1 MIFKSIVDRLHG
13 VLGRHAKK
21 TCGTNYLVATIAVT
35 YRCQLKCDHC
45 GSGRYNKDKQQ
56 ELTTDEV
63 KAAMRDLAEIG
74 SRSIAFFGGEPLLR
88 EDLYDLIRYARE
100 LGLGTS
106 MDTNAV
112 AMTPECA
119 GKLARAGLN
128 MLYISLDSARPEVHD
143 KHRKTPGLF
152 NRAVDAIKYCK
163 DLGLQVRIGTYVDRE
178 KLNNGD
184 LGEMLELGRKL
195 GVPVR
200 ILTTV
205 LAGRLLDE
213 EEQKLTPEEIRR
225 FKSMLIPGE
234 SFWEQDSC
242 AGAAAPFVCT
252 ARTRDGIYITA
263 YGDVTPCVY
272 VPLSFGNIRREP
284 LTKIARRMWRHKMF
298 DCRAGTDCLMNDGK
312 FREEYFGK
320 VALSYPERLE

>member
-1 MIFKSIVDRLHG
+1 MKNRVRSL
-13 VLGRHAKK
+13 LKAPEEKK
-21 TCGTNYLVATIAVT
+21 FGTNYLVATIAVT
-35 YRCQLKCDHC
+35 YRCQLKCEHC
-45 GSGRYNKDKQQ
+45 GSGKYDKDKQQ

-63 KAAMRDLAEIG
+63 NAAMRDLAEIG
-74 SRSIAFFGGEPLLR
+74 AGSIAFFGGEPLLR
-88 EDLYDLIRYARE
+88 EDLYDLIRCAKK

-119 GKLARAGLN
+119 GKLARAGLD

-143 KHRKTPGLF
+143 KHRKMPGLF
-152 NRAVDAIKYCK
+152 NKAIEAIKYCK

-184 LGEMLELGRKL
+184 MGEMLELGRQL

-200 ILTTV
+200 ILTAV

-213 EEQKLTPEEIRR
+213 KEQKLTPKEIKR
-225 FKSMLIPGE
+225 FKSMLTPGE
-234 SFWEQDSC
+234 SFWEQESC
-242 AGAAAPFVCT
+242 ASAAAPFVCT
-252 ARTRDGIYITA
+252 ARTKDGIYITA

-284 LTKIARRMWRHKMF
+284 LAKIARKMWQHKMF
-298 DCRAGTDCLMNDGK
+298 DCKAGTDCLMNDEK
-312 FREEYFGK
+312 FREEYFGET
-320 VALSYPERLE
+320 AIPYPERLE